1 MSRRTFLAA
10 LGSAA
15 ATWPL
20 GARAEGRIPRIGWL
34 ALAPP
39 DEDKPVFEAFESGLS
54 AFGYIPGKTIEV
66 EARFWDGGGQDKLAE
81 LARELVDREVDII
94 VTGGPGVIAAH
105 GVTKTV
111 PIVMNTFG
119 SIDELIA
126 MGMIASPAR
135 PGGNV
140 TGETFFVPDLQV
152 KRIELLKQV
161 KSGMT
166 RVGVLTLQGNP
177 YDRFYPAL
185 EARVRALG
193 LAAEKIELADPDDCD
208 RALSSGPGASVGGL
222 MVVDLPQFTVG
233 SGPAAVAAAALRHGL
248 PAAGPFSFARSGG
261 LLSYAVDLI
270 PLFRRAAFFVDRIL
284 KGTKPGDIPIEQATK
299 FLTVVNLKTAQALG
313 LDIPPTLLA
322 AADEVIE

>member
-1 MSRRTFLAA
+1 MRRRTFIAV
-10 LGSAA
+10 LGAA
-15 ATWPL
+15 AA
-20 GARAEGRIPRIGWL
+20 ARPFAARGDERIPRIGWL

-39 DEDKPVFEAFESGLS
+39 DVDRPVFEAFESGLS
-54 AFGYIPGKTIEV
+54 EFGFIPGKTIEV
-66 EARFWDGGGQDKLAE
+66 EARFADGGAQDKLME
-81 LARELVDREVDII
+81 LAKELIDLKADII

-105 GVTKTV
+105 DVTKTV

-161 KSGMT
+161 KPGMT

-193 LAAEKIELADPDDCD
+193 LTAEKIELAGPDDCD
-208 RALSSGPGASVGGL
+208 RALSSGPGASIGGL

-233 SGPAAVAAAALRHGL
+233 PGPAAVAAAALRHGV

-284 KGTKPGDIPIEQATK
+284 KGTKPGDIPIEQATR
-299 FLTVVNLKTAQALG
+299 FVTVVNLKTANALG